1 MESWNGSGLAQPG
14 GGGGNSGKKAGGG
27 SRCKSIVIEKYG
39 ISLRHD
45 FRLRSS
51 IFGGIILTPF

>member
-14 GGGGNSGKKAGGG
+14 GGISGKKAGGG